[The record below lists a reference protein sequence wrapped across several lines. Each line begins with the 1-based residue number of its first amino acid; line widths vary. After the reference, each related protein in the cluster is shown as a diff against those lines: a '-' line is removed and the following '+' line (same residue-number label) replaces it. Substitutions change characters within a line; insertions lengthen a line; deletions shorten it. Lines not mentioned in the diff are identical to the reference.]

1 MIRRLVDGGPSRASE
16 WAQLDQEDQIVS
28 TCLTTLP
35 AFGRQALES
44 KRVRL
49 DFRRRLKDCLSVPV
63 ITPGR
68 RVSASTFFR
77 DIARVSTYFLDSRWF
92 GALLI

>member
-1 MIRRLVDGGPSRASE
+1 MEGPALLPGVGIGP
-16 WAQLDQEDQIVS
+16 AQLDQEEQIVS
-28 TCLTTLP
+28 ICLTTLP

-49 DFRRRLKDCLSVPV
+49 YSRWRLIDLPQPSGDYSCPSSFRVN
-63 ITPGR
+63 
-68 RVSASTFFR
+68 FFR
-77 DIARVSTYFLDSRWF
+77 NIARVSTYFLDSRWF